1 MGEIDPNRIMTVQ
14 FHQSYGYEDFI
25 MGYRPT
31 SEGYE
36 IKDGPFYS
44 FCKKAEAD
52 EDNDYFFII
61 DEINRGK
68 HKQDLRGVVF
78 THRIG

>member
-1 MGEIDPNRIMTVQ
+1 MTVQ

-68 HKQDLRGVVF
+68 HKQDLRGVVYA
-78 THRIG
+78 HRIG